1 MKPRYLSLLA
11 LALILSVGTASAKN
25 RVYKGSYTTRDSL
38 TKKTQSLRGY
48 LVLGDE
54 VPINGGET
62 RYAHITGTLVVTGKP
77 LPAKRYAVIPFGLF
91 RTLEIKQMIGNK
103 ERTFEIITLAEAEP
117 TAGGNGFHRLS
128 GIVLTGQ
135 NTNPLYEMPEI
146 LRGNGL
152 SSNGQLS
159 PSPEA
164 PIGGASTA
172 TLSYTL
178 VPDLTDPIPGAESLA
193 DSVKRVTDFL
203 EDRGYIAFVP

>member
-1 MKPRYLSLLA
+1 MKTRYLSLLA
-11 LALILSVGTASAKN
+11 LALVLSVGTAAAKN
-25 RVYKGSYTTRDSL
+25 RVYKGSYSSKDSL
-38 TKKTQSLRGY
+38 TKKTQTLRGY

-54 VPINGGET
+54 APITGDQPT
-62 RYAHITGTLVVTGKP
+62 YAHITGTLVVTGKP

-103 ERTFEIITLAEAEP
+103 ERTFQIITQAEAEP
-117 TAGGNGFHRLS
+117 TAGGNGFHRLT

-146 LRGNGL
+146 LRGTGL

-159 PSPEA
+159 PSGP
-164 PIGGASTA
+164 PTGGASTA
-172 TLSYTL
+172 ILSYTL
-178 VPDLTDPIPGAESLA
+178 VPDLTDPIPGGESLA

>member
-54 VPINGGET
+54 VPITGDEP
-62 RYAHITGTLVVTGKP
+62 RYARITATLVVTGKP
-77 LPAKRYAVIPFGLF
+77 LPAKRYAVTPFGVF
-91 RTLEIKQMIGNK
+91 RTLEVKRMIGNK
-103 ERTFEIITLAEAEP
+103 ERTFEIVTLADADP
-117 TAGGNGFHRLS
+117 TDTGNGFHTLS
-128 GIVLTGQ
+128 GVVLTGE

-152 SSNGQLS
+152 SSNGYLS
-159 PSPEA
+159 PAPEA
-164 PIGGASTA
+164 PTGFANTA
-172 TLSYTL
+172 VLSFTL
-178 VPDLTDPIPGAESLA
+178 VPDLTDPIPSGESLA

-203 EDRGYIAFVP
+203 EDRGYIQFVP